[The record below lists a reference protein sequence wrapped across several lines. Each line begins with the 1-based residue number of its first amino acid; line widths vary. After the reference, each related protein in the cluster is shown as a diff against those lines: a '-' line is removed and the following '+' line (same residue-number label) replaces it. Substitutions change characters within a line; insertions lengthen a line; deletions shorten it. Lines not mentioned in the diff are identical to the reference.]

1 MQSAMKPLLL
11 FVFCTLSLAAA
22 AQWDDFHLKLDFFLN
37 FSLATSGPFSP
48 GMDDRLPKFSGALHL
63 RLEWSL
69 GTHWAV
75 ETGLGY
81 SNMGF
86 GEKSRLR
93 FGNQQD
99 GQGSFDPD
107 QVGEAESLRLMY
119 CSHALEVPL
128 AIRYYLGPGSTRFYL
143 TQGLAARLTLA
154 RSNRQFLKGP
164 DGRTEVDLA
173 READWDAFAFS
184 TLTGAG
190 VEFYTAEHIR
200 LFVEPRL
207 QVSFFRGELDGEA
220 LRTTVLSPGVGLG
233 VKW

>member
-1 MQSAMKPLLL
+1 MKPLLL
-11 FVFCTLSLAAA
+11 LLVFCALSLTAA
-22 AQWDDFHLKLDFFLN
+22 AQWDNFHLKLDVFPNL
-37 FSLATSGPFSP
+37 SLPTSGPFSP

-93 FGNQQD
+93 FGNQQG
-99 GQGSFDPD
+99 GQGSFDPE

-128 AIRYYLGPGSTRFYL
+128 AIRYYLGPGRTRFYL
-143 TQGLAARLTLA
+143 SQGMAARVTLVQ
-154 RSNRQFLKGP
+154 SNRQFLKGP
-164 DGRTEVDLA
+164 DGRTEVDIA
-173 READWDAFAFS
+173 READWEPFVLS

-190 VEFYTAEHIR
+190 VEFFTGEHTR
-200 LFVEPRL
+200 LYVEPRL
-207 QVSFFRGELDGEA
+207 QVSFLRGELDGEA
-220 LRTTVLSPGVGLG
+220 LRTTVLSPGVGVG